1 MAEFSHVINDFWKPP
16 GAAEGVTIVVDPELA
31 EDRRL
36 TILTAGG
43 GTKATMTPAMA
54 DRLALGG
61 PTTVTEVRLRQAL
74 AEAGVFMHGA
84 DCLFYFTEEA
94 KATLLDEHPATNI
107 RQLAPTDAALFK
119 AFEEAATEQDLDD
132 AYVELDHW
140 AVFGS
145 FEGDRLAAAAS
156 SYPWGGASLADMG
169 VLTLPAYRG
178 KGHARG
184 VVRAICRH
192 AYGEGYEPQ
201 YRCQL
206 DNHAS
211 RALAASAGLTQ
222 YGTWEVVE
230 NS

>member
-1 MAEFSHVINDFWKPP
+1 MTHFAQVIDDFWQPP

-36 TILTAGG
+36 TLLTAGG

-61 PTTVTEVRLRQAL
+61 PNTVTEVRLRQAL
-74 AEAGVFMHGA
+74 AEAGVAMHGA

-94 KATLLDEHPATNI
+94 KATLLDET
-107 RQLAPTDAALFK
+107 QPTSVRRLGPSDAALFK
-119 AFEEAATEQDLDD
+119 EFEEVASEQDLDD

-145 FEGDRLAAAAS
+145 FEDDRLVAAAS
-156 SYPWGGASLADMG
+156 SYPWGGARLADMG

-184 VVRAICRH
+184 VVSAICRH

-222 YGTWEVVE
+222 FGTWEVVE